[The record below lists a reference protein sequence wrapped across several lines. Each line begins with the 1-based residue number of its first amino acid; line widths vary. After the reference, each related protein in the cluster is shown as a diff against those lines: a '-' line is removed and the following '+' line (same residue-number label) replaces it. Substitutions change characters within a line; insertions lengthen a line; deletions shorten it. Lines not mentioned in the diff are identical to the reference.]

1 MRAPGFWNRNGLVPT
16 LLTPASWAW
25 STAARLRAATTTPER
40 VSVPVICVGN
50 LTVGGAG
57 KTPTVLALL
66 AMIAARV
73 QGSRPVAHALTR
85 GYGGTLSGPVRVDPV
100 RHTATEVGD
109 EALLLARAAPT
120 WVAHDRV
127 AGALAAAATGA
138 RMVIMDDGFQ
148 NPTLTKDLSLVVID
162 GETGFGNR
170 YVMPAGPLREPIKAG
185 LKRTDAV
192 VIIGSD
198 ATGATAV
205 IHAIKPSLPILTARL
220 APSSASPLQGQRV
233 FAFAGIGR
241 PEKFFATLA
250 ASGATVV
257 GQKAFPDHH
266 PFTADDIAALEIA
279 AQALNARLVTTEKDY
294 VRLDAIAQRNVTTL
308 PVTLTFDDAD
318 TLTALIAPV
327 LAQAS
332 VPLRANHG

>member
-25 STAARLRAATTTPER
+25 STAARLRTATTTPER

-50 LTVGGAG
+50 LTAGGAG
-57 KTPTVLALL
+57 KTPTVMALL

-73 QGSRPVAHALTR
+73 QGSRPIAHALTR
-85 GYGGTLSGPVRVDPV
+85 GYGGTLSGPVRVDTV
-100 RHTATEVGD
+100 RHSAAEVGD

-138 RMVIMDDGFQ
+138 RVVIMDDGFQ
-148 NPTLTKDLSLVVID
+148 NPTLTKDLSLVVVD

-170 YVMPAGPLREPIKAG
+170 HVMPAGPLREPIKAG
-185 LKRTDAV
+185 LKRADAI
-192 VIIGSD
+192 VIIGGD
-198 ATGATAV
+198 ATGVAAD
-205 IHAIKPSLPILTARL
+205 IHATKPSLPILTAQL

-241 PEKFFATLA
+241 PEKFFATLT
-250 ASGATVV
+250 ASGAAVV

-266 PFTADDIAALEIA
+266 PFTVDDIAALEIA
-279 AQALNARLVTTEKDY
+279 AQALNARLITTEKDY

-318 TLTALIAPV
+318 ALTALIAPI

-332 VPLRANHG
+332 VPLRASHG

>member
-25 STAARLRAATTTPER
+25 STAARLRTATTTSER

-50 LTVGGAG
+50 LTAGGAG

-66 AMIAARV
+66 AMIAARA
-73 QGSRPVAHALTR
+73 QGRPIAHALTR
-85 GYGGTLSGPVRVDPV
+85 GYGGTLPGPVRVDPI
-100 RHTATEVGD
+100 RHSATEVGD

-138 RMVIMDDGFQ
+138 RVIVMDDGFQ
-148 NPTLTKDLSLVVID
+148 NPSLIKDLSLVVVD

-170 YVMPAGPLREPIKAG
+170 RVMPAGPLRESIKAG
-185 LKRTDAV
+185 LKRADAV
-192 VIIGSD
+192 VIIGND
-198 ATGATAV
+198 ATGAAADV
-205 IHAIKPSLPILTARL
+205 HAIKPSLPILTARL
-220 APSSASPLQGQRV
+220 APSPASPLQGQRV

-241 PEKFFATLA
+241 PDKFFATLI

-257 GQKAFPDHH
+257 GQKTFPDHH
-266 PFTADDIAALEIA
+266 PFKTDDLAGLEA
-279 AQALNARLVTTEKDY
+279 SAKALNARLVTTEKDF
-294 VRLDAIAQRNVTTL
+294 VRLDAIGQRNIATL

-318 TLTALIAPV
+318 ALTALIEPI
-327 LAQAS
+327 LARAS
-332 VPLRANHG
+332 ISPRSSHG

>member
-1 MRAPGFWNRNGLVPT
+1 MRAPDFWNRNGLVPT
-16 LLTPASWAW
+16 LLAPASWAW
-25 STAARLRAATTTPER
+25 SAAARLRRTTATPER

-50 LTVGGAG
+50 LTTGGAG

-66 AMIAARV
+66 ETIAARA
-73 QGSRPVAHALTR
+73 QGRPIAHALIR
-85 GYGGTLSGPVRVDPV
+85 GYGGTLPGPVRVDPT
-100 RHTATEVGD
+100 RHTAAEVGD

-138 RMVIMDDGFQ
+138 RVIIMDDGFQ
-148 NPTLTKDLSLVVID
+148 NPALAKDLSLVVVD

-170 YVMPAGPLREPIKAG
+170 RVMPAGPLREPIKAG
-185 LKRTDAV
+185 LKRADAV
-192 VIIGSD
+192 VVIGD
-198 ATGATAV
+198 DITGVSAEVHTV
-205 IHAIKPSLPILTARL
+205 KPSLPILTARL
-220 APSSASPLQGQRV
+220 APSPASPLQSQRV

-257 GQKAFPDHH
+257 GQKAFPDHYL
-266 PFTADDIAALEIA
+266 FKADDIAALEIA
-279 AQALNARLVTTEKDY
+279 AKALNARLVTTEKDY
-294 VRLDAIAQRNVTTL
+294 VRLDALAQRNVATL
-308 PVTLTFDDAD
+308 PVTLTFDD
-318 TLTALIAPV
+318 TAALAALLEPV

-332 VPLRANHG
+332 ISLRASHG

>member
-1 MRAPGFWNRNGLVPT
+1 MRAPGFWNRNGLVPM

-25 STAARLRAATTTPER
+25 STAARLRTATTTPER

-50 LTVGGAG
+50 LTAGGAG

-66 AMIAARV
+66 KMIAARA
-73 QGSRPVAHALTR
+73 QGRPIAHALTR
-85 GYGGTLSGPVRVDPV
+85 GYGGTLPGPVRVDPV
-100 RHTATEVGD
+100 RHTADEVGD

-138 RMVIMDDGFQ
+138 RVVIMDDGFQ
-148 NPTLTKDLSLVVID
+148 NPTLTKDLSLVVVD

-170 YVMPAGPLREPIKAG
+170 HVMPAGPLRESIKAG
-185 LKRTDAV
+185 LKRADAI
-192 VIIGSD
+192 VIIGND
-198 ATGATAV
+198 ATGATTD

-220 APSSASPLQGQRV
+220 APSSASSLQGQRV

-241 PEKFFATLA
+241 PEKFFTTLT
-250 ASGATVV
+250 ASGADVV
-257 GQKAFPDHH
+257 GRKPFPDHH
-266 PFTADDIAALEIA
+266 PFKADDIAALEIA
-279 AQALNARLVTTEKDY
+279 ATALNARLVTTEKDY
-294 VRLDAIAQRNVTTL
+294 VRLDALAQRNVTAL
-308 PVTLTFDDAD
+308 PVTLTFDDTAA
-318 TLTALIAPV
+318 LAALIEPI

-332 VPLRANHG
+332 IPLRATHG